1 MPIGDPGSGQAPPG
15 VVALREPA
23 HLVSP
28 RARVM
33 WFVGGVAQALVLA
46 AAQALWW
53 LVDAE
58 GPRAPHVVLAAAFV
72 VPALA
77 YVVVMPQWRYR
88 VHRWEST
95 PTAVYTQTGW
105 VTQERRIAP
114 VSRIQ
119 TVDMTRGPVAQL
131 FRLAS
136 VQVTTASAAGPLKIH
151 GLDVDVARRLV
162 DELTTATAAAGGDA
176 T

>member
-88 VHRWEST
+88 VHRGS
-95 PTAVYTQTGW
+95 PRSGGSPPSAG
-105 VTQERRIAP
+105 
-114 VSRIQ
+114 SRPW
-119 TVDMTRGPVAQL
+119 T
-131 FRLAS
+131 
-136 VQVTTASAAGPLKIH
+136 
-151 GLDVDVARRLV
+151 
-162 DELTTATAAAGGDA
+162 
-176 T
+176 